1 MRAQDIGVFLDYAS
15 HLVKV
20 ALELHCLDLL
30 DLLAEAELLGEPV
43 EAGVG
48 GGQVV
53 DGGPRPPDGVRA
65 LGALRPD
72 REFDYPIP
80 ERSEGIG

>member
-1 MRAQDIGVFLDYAS
+1 MGIKHIFLDLYTT
-15 HLVKV
+15 HFIEVP
-20 ALELHCLDLL
+20 LELHGLDPL

-53 DGGPRPPDGVRA
+53 DGSPRPPDGVRA
-65 LGALRPD
+65 LGALRPEID
-72 REFDYPIP
+72 IK
-80 ERSEGIG
+80 